1 VPVPDTLVVLPA
13 IRDICEAERMS
24 CPSCGQRKGRRDCPA
39 LGQSI
44 CTVCCGTKRLT
55 EINCPSDCGYL
66 TSSRAH
72 PAAAVKKQQEID
84 VALILPS
91 IRQLTER
98 QHQLFFLFHSLIA
111 RHTPEGFSRL
121 IDADVAEA
129 AATAAATLET
139 AARGVIYEHS
149 AQSVPAQRL
158 ATEIRT
164 MLQEMRQGGATVF
177 DREAAI
183 VLRAIEQGARETGKE
198 VAKIA
203 SVGGVPLGTGDPHSV
218 YLELMGR
225 LLRVNKAARQAADAK
240 PSSSLIL
247 P

>member
-1 VPVPDTLVVLPA
+1 ML
-13 IRDICEAERMS
+13 

-39 LGQSI
+39 LGRPI

-55 EINCPSDCGYL
+55 EINCPNDCGYL
-66 TSSRAH
+66 TASRAH
-72 PAAAVKKQQEID
+72 PAAVVKKQQEID
-84 VALILPS
+84 VGLILPS

-111 RHTPEGFSRL
+111 RHTPDGFSRL
-121 IDADVAEA
+121 IDADVADA

-139 AARGVIYEHS
+139 AARGVIYEHA

-158 ATEIRT
+158 AAEIRT
-164 MLQEMRQGGATVF
+164 MLEEMRQAGASVF

-203 SVGGVPLGTGDPHSV
+203 SIGGIPVGTGDPSRV

-225 LLRVNKAARQAADAK
+225 LLHVNKASRQAADTK
-240 PSSSLIL
+240 PASSLIL

>member
-1 VPVPDTLVVLPA
+1 M
-13 IRDICEAERMS
+13 CEAERMP

-66 TSSRAH
+66 TASRAH
-72 PAAAVKKQQEID
+72 PPAAVRKQQEID

-158 ATEIRT
+158 ATELRT
-164 MLQEMRQGGATVF
+164 MVHEMRQAGASVF

-183 VLRAIEQGARETGKE
+183 VLRAIEQGARETAKQ
-198 VAKIA
+198 VAGMA
-203 SVGGVPLGTGDPHSV
+203 SVGGVPAVLGPHTAGTGDPNSV

-225 LLRVNKAARQAADAK
+225 LLQVNNASRQAADPK
-240 PSSSLIL
+240 PASSLIL

>member
-1 VPVPDTLVVLPA
+1 
-13 IRDICEAERMS
+13 MS
-24 CPSCGQRKGRRDCPA
+24 CTSCGQRKGRRHCPA
-39 LGQSI
+39 LGQPI

-55 EINCPSDCGYL
+55 EINCPSDCSYL
-66 TSSRAH
+66 TASRAH
-72 PAAAVKKQQEID
+72 PPAAVKKQQEID

-111 RHTPEGFSRL
+111 QHKPEGFSRL

-139 AARGVIYEHS
+139 AARGVIYEYP

-158 ATEIRT
+158 ATELRT
-164 MLQEMRQGGATVF
+164 MLEQMRQGGAAVF

-183 VLRAIEQGARETGKE
+183 VLRAIEQGARDTAKE

-203 SVGGVPLGTGDPHSV
+203 SVGGVAVGTGDPGSV

-225 LLRVNKAARQAADAK
+225 LLQVNKAARQAVDAK
-240 PSSSLIL
+240 PASSLIL